1 MKRSQVILT
10 LVIASA
16 VFLTAFPAS
25 AQGRRPYSPY
35 QPARPTIS
43 PWFNLYRQDG
53 GVLDN
58 YHTFVRPEIQL
69 RNTLRQQEYNIS
81 RQGMDIQAMRQN
93 MSGVTRTLGMRP
105 TGAGSRFMD
114 YSHYYQFQRTMSRR

>member
-1 MKRSQVILT
+1 MKRSQAILT

-16 VFLTAFPAS
+16 ALLTALPAS

-53 GVLDN
+53 GALDN

-69 RNTLRQQEYNIS
+69 RTTLRQQAYDIN
-81 RQGMDIQAMRQN
+81 RQGRDIQAMRQN
-93 MSGVTRTLGMRP
+93 MSGVKRAMGIRP
-105 TGAGSRFMD
+105 TGSGSMFMN
-114 YSHYYQFQRTMSRR
+114 YSHYYKFTGR